1 LYQKKHED
9 EKKESGLLPNMNPKI
24 YGKNDTPITAP
35 IAKLI
40 LQKRDC

>member
-1 LYQKKHED
+1 MR
-9 EKKESGLLPNMNPKI
+9 KKENKGSIPNMDPKI

-40 LQKRDC
+40 LQKRDF